1 MDTLPSKYAGQCIAM
16 VDDIIVASGKNTSE
30 AYYKARNLYPNKL
43 ISLTFVPTEKELITF
58 L

>member
-1 MDTLPSKYAGQCIAM
+1 MDILPTEYAGQCIAM
-16 VDDIIVASGKNTSE
+16 IGDTIVASGKNTAE
-30 AYYKARNLYPNKL
+30 AYYKAKNLHPDKL